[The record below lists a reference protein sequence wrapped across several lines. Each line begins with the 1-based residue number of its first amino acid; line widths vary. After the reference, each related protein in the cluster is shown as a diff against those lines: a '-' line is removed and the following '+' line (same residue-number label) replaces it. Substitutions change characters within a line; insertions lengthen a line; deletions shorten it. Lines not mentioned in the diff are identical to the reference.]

1 MLPSGTEQ
9 RFEIRERLGSGSF
22 GIVYEAFDHYR
33 NRSVALK
40 VLERASADAV
50 ARFKREFRNLAEV
63 RHPNLASLYEL
74 LVVGDHW
81 ILSME
86 LIRGTELLEHLAIA
100 ELQNSLVQLRTPA
113 DLEKTL
119 KLRRTPKKSAVSAV
133 YINQVRETFRQLAVA
148 ITVLHEHGIVHRDI
162 KPSNIMITPEGR
174 VVLLDFG
181 LAVAIAADDSI
192 DRQTVVGTPG
202 YMSPE
207 QISASAPSTAS
218 DWYAFGVLLFQALT
232 GRMPFVAPTPLDVME
247 LQVRGEPARASEA
260 VPALPDDLASLA
272 DDCISRDP
280 EARPPDA
287 KVLQRL
293 GVRQH
298 DPIGIKRKRAR
309 RPDCIGRR
317 REVRTLRSWIASG
330 QKGEPRVILLH
341 GSPGS
346 GKSALLDLLLD
357 QIRAEA
363 DALIVSGRCQ
373 AWESVRFNAVDSVV
387 DSLARELRREHRP
400 DVDRRLNRAV
410 AVTQLFPALI
420 PARSADTGEETITVP
435 PKGDRLIAK
444 AVGELRSILS
454 AAAGDRSIL
463 IVLDDAQWGDYQSA
477 QILLRLLQSE
487 KVTLLLSYRTED
499 WRTSLLLQALLSS
512 AMPTREFR
520 LRDLSRAMTAQMV
533 KSATGR
539 TNQRLASAV
548 FRQTKGNPA
557 LIEMAVDAIFGDPKN
572 HRSLIARAASL
583 RIERLSASARQL
595 FQFLLARDGPIDDA
609 LAAKALELFESDE
622 PLRSLRRE
630 RLIRVR
636 KTGDLQEIDVYHPRI
651 REALAPGRFGSGD
664 VQHRGDRFLGSGI
677 VEAANA
683 HEDRHGV
690 RQPG

>member
-1 MLPSGTEQ
+1 MLPTSTGQ

-74 LVVGDHW
+74 LVVGEQW

-86 LIRGTELLEHLAIA
+86 LVRGMELLEHLAIA
-100 ELQNSLVQLRTPA
+100 ELQNSLVKLRTPA

-119 KLRRTPKKSAVSAV
+119 KLRRTPKKSGVSPV
-133 YINQVRETFRQLAVA
+133 YINHVRETFQQLAEA

-181 LAVAIAADDSI
+181 LAVAIAADDSL
-192 DRQTVVGTPG
+192 DRKTVVGTPG

-207 QISASAPSTAS
+207 QISASAPSAAS

-232 GRMPFVAPTPLDVME
+232 GRMPFVAPTPLDI
-247 LQVRGEPARASEA
+247 LQLQLHGEPARASHA
-260 VPALPDDLASLA
+260 VPTLPGDLASLA
-272 DDCISRDP
+272 DDCINRDP
-280 EARPPDA
+280 EARPADA
-287 KVLQRL
+287 EVLHRL
-293 GVRQH
+293 GVRRR
-298 DPIGIKRKRAR
+298 DASRIRRNRAR
-309 RPDCIGRR
+309 RPDYVGRG
-317 REVRTLRSWIASG
+317 REVRTLRSWIAAARHG
-330 QKGEPRVILLH
+330 APRLILLH

-346 GKSALLDLLLD
+346 GKSALLDLLLN
-357 QIRAEA
+357 QIRAGS

-387 DSLARELRREHRP
+387 DSLARELRREP
-400 DVDRRLNRAV
+400 QPEVDRMINRAM
-410 AVTQLFPALI
+410 AVTQLFPAMI
-420 PARSADTGEETITVP
+420 PARSADIGEETITVP

-444 AVGELRSILS
+444 AVGELRAILS
-454 AAAGDRSIL
+454 AAAGQRSIL

-477 QILLRLLQSE
+477 QILLRLLQSD

-499 WRTSLLLQALLSS
+499 WRTSLLLQALLGSEL
-512 AMPTREFR
+512 PTREFL
-520 LRDLSRAMTAQMV
+520 LRDLSRTMTAQLV
-533 KSATGR
+533 KSSTGR
-539 TNQRLASAV
+539 RNQRLASAV
-548 FRQTKGNPA
+548 FRQTRGNPA
-557 LIEMAVDAIFGDPKN
+557 LIEMAVDAIVDDPKN
-572 HRSLIARAASL
+572 QRSLLARAASL
-583 RIERLSASARQL
+583 RMERLSASAQQL
-595 FQFLLARDGPIDDA
+595 FRFLLARDGPIDDA

-622 PLRSLRRE
+622 PLRTLRRE

-651 REALAPGRFGSGD
+651 REALAPR
-664 VQHRGDRFLGSGI
+664 
-677 VEAANA
+677 AATRKSRIPLA
-683 HEDRHGV
+683 AEMCRIAAIDFSAAES
-690 RQPG
+690 